1 MKFKP
6 DTGRTGSVVVVLA
19 AVAALTNIVPIA
31 LARAGPAGP
40 HHSFLGGPWELV
52 VKMGLEGDGLRFPL
66 TVPDESKPQKFD
78 TVLPVMGTPIE
89 VKLEQYVPDLA
100 WQTVAVE
107 QPGGGIVAKL
117 AIKGKNLE
125 QDIWLNP
132 DDPARQSISSTIGGI
147 AIKRFLNPDTAEAL
161 VRGLIHPKAVGILS
175 GWLED
180 TNRPFECVVKK
191 AEIITLPRS
200 GYKLTVLEYMPHY
213 SIDTETK
220 KVFNQSEKPVNPAIK
235 LAVNDGRR
243 TSEQWLWAKFP
254 SSPHEETKLP
264 LRMRFTD
271 FNLRGDDKG
280 TYILAVASGTTPWL
294 LLSKNGEK
302 CAESVVLGRLY
313 PFADKEYS
321 FSIEKIMDGAIIK
334 TEWKNNSE
342 RLFRPAIIATIEE
355 SSKSQQ
361 AVLELNKPFHYKT
374 KSGTLVLLYRRRPAP
389 AGNG

>member
-1 MKFKP
+1 MRP
-6 DTGRTGSVVVVLA
+6 HRGCIGRVIV
-19 AVAALTNIVPIA
+19 AVAAAVLINSV
-31 LARAGPAGP
+31 LMGLVWAGPAGP

-66 TVPDESKPQKFD
+66 VVSDESKPQKFD
-78 TVLPVMGTPIE
+78 TVLPVKGTP
-89 VKLEQYVPDLA
+89 VQVRLEQYVPDLA

-117 AIKGKNLE
+117 SVKGKDLS

-132 DDPARQSISSTIGGI
+132 DDPVRQSVSSAVGGVT
-147 AIKRFLNPDTAEAL
+147 IKRLYNPGTAEAL
-161 VRGLIHPKAVGILS
+161 VRGLTHPKAVGILTV
-175 GWLED
+175 WPED
-180 TNRPFECVVKK
+180 SNQPFECVAKK
-191 AEIITLPRS
+191 AEPITIPGTR
-200 GYKLTVLEYMPHY
+200 YKLTVLEYLPHY
-213 SIDTETK
+213 SIDTKTK
-220 KVFNQSEKPVNPAIK
+220 KVFNQSDKPINPAIK
-235 LAVNDGRR
+235 VAIRDGWK

-254 SSPHEETKLP
+254 SSPHEKTKLP

-280 TYILAVASGTTPWL
+280 AYILAVASGTKPWL

-302 CAESVVLGRLY
+302 RAENALFGQPY

-342 RLFRPAIIATIEE
+342 RLLCPAIVATIEE
-355 SSKSQQ
+355 NGTAEQ
-361 AVLELNKPFHYKT
+361 AVLELNKPLHHKT
-374 KSGTLVLLYRRRPAP
+374 KSGVLVLLYRRSPMP
-389 AGNG
+389 LSKG